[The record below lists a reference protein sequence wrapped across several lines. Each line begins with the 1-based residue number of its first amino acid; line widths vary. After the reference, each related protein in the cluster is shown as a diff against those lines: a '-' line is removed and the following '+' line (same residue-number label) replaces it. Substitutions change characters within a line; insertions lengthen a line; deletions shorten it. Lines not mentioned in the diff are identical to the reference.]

1 MSWFLR
7 MLLLAALIGV
17 PLYLYFGFRL
27 AAALARITSLAK
39 RRSRLLVFS
48 FLAWLYALP
57 VLALL
62 YRVSGLSERFFMTRH
77 STGVADYLLNFP
89 FWWGL
94 VVILESFPLLVLL
107 DLASL
112 ATRPRPSV
120 RQEWMRWKS
129 IITLTMV
136 AFFVAYVPV
145 HSWLDTR
152 TIRSTEIRADLT
164 GMPSEL
170 DSLRIVLL
178 GDVQVDRYTNGE
190 MLDRFQN
197 TFRTLDADIVLF
209 AGDLVTNGKDFI
221 DQGTE
226 VLCTPRGRVTN
237 IAVMGDHDYW
247 SDPVKI
253 PAKLS
258 SCGWTFLQN
267 QHSVVSYRGR
277 RILITG
283 VTHVYSNH
291 MSEASIREFLGQ
303 APEADLKIL
312 LVHQPAETLIR
323 AAAAAGYQLFLA
335 GHTHGGQVVLHPLGI
350 PFALSRLETDYYVGN
365 YRFNNVQ
372 VVITNGIGVSL
383 APIRYH
389 APAEIT
395 FITCRVSGEDDR

>member
-1 MSWFLR
+1 MPWFLR

-17 PLYLYFGFRL
+17 PLYVYFGFRL
-27 AAALARITSLAK
+27 AAAITRITSLAK

-62 YRVSGLSERFFMTRH
+62 SRVSGFSERFFITRH
-77 STGVADYLLNFP
+77 STGVADYLINYP

-94 VVILESFPLLVLL
+94 VLILESFPLLVLL

-112 ATRPRPSV
+112 ATRLRPSV
-120 RQEWMRWKS
+120 QQEWIRWKS
-129 IITLTMV
+129 VVTLTIV
-136 AFFVAYVPV
+136 AFFLVEVPV
-145 HSWLDTR
+145 HSWRDTR
-152 TIRSTEIRADLT
+152 TIRSTDIRADIT
-164 GMPSEL
+164 GIPREL

-197 TFRTLDADIVLF
+197 SFRALDADIVLF

-226 VLCTPRGRVTN
+226 VLCTPRGKVAN

-247 SDPVKI
+247 SDPVSI

-267 QHSVVSYRGR
+267 QHAVVSYKGR
-277 RILITG
+277 RLLITG

-291 MSEASIREFLGQ
+291 MSEASIREFLNQ
-303 APEADLKIL
+303 APEADFKIL

-323 AAAAAGYQLFLA
+323 AAASAGYQLFLA

-350 PFALSRLETDYYVGN
+350 PFALSRLETDFYVGN
-365 YRFNNVQ
+365 YRFDSVQ

-389 APAEIT
+389 APAEMT
-395 FITCRVSGEDDR
+395 FITCRASGANDR